1 MLNRLSLKAKALSY
15 IVGMIVGL
23 SLTMIVVVHIAVK
36 GQVSRSLAD
45 EQERAQRA
53 IEQHL
58 QARYSQLERGIG
70 ALADAPDFKAL
81 ATAEGVDHDTL
92 LNSLNDF
99 HNVMQTDVLILTDR
113 EGHVRARTDRSA
125 EEGEDI
131 TSFSLVA
138 AGIEGKPGRS
148 FWTAG
153 EQTYIAYAHPL
164 RIDSQ
169 IQGCVLAGLALDR
182 NAVEPVKA
190 MLGREVLLAGNSRII
205 ASTFPP
211 EVAASL
217 RSKLETEQAMSV
229 AAIDERGAHN
239 PAQPPNTAQRRAS
252 NPPEVKAGE
261 EDFLALGVG
270 IDSAEGQTNERL
282 TFWAF
287 TPVGEALGFY
297 YRMRQILIGLSAL
310 ILLVSLVAARF
321 LLRTITNPIAS
332 MAASM
337 NRAAKGDLSKRLR
350 FDARKDEIGDL
361 SRSINGVYA
370 YLKEMSDVAG
380 NIANGN
386 LSVRV
391 EPRSEEDNFGH
402 AFVAMLNKLS
412 QVMGEVRAGAVALYS
427 AAGQVSASS
436 QNLSQCA
443 SEQAAFVEE
452 TTSSLEQMSASIT
465 QNAENGRYL
474 EDMAVKGANDAR
486 ESGKTVVETAD
497 AMKVISEKI
506 SIIEEIAYQ
515 TNLLALNAAIEAARA
530 GEHGRGFN
538 VVATEVRKLAE
549 RSQSAAKEINKLAS
563 SSVKVSERAGHLLE
577 DLIPSINKTADLV
590 QEVTAASN
598 EQASGVAQIN
608 KAMIHV
614 DHVTQRNAAA
624 AEQLASTSEE
634 MAAQAGAL
642 QDIIAFFRVE
652 DSAEDDR
659 GANFEAAL
667 AGRAEAA
674 TGAQTAYRPVTAHAQ
689 NGGASALAS
698 QVDRDFQRF

>member
-1 MLNRLSLKAKALSY
+1 MLSRLSLKAKALSY

-23 SLTMIVVVHIAVK
+23 SLTMLITVHFVVK
-36 GQVSRSLAD
+36 RQVGRSLAD
-45 EQERAQRA
+45 EQERAHRA

-58 QARYSQLERGIG
+58 QARYNQLERGIG

-99 HNVMQTDVLILTDR
+99 RNVMQTHVLILTDK
-113 EGHVRARTDRSA
+113 EGRVRARTDRSD

-131 TSFSLVA
+131 SALALVA
-138 AGIEGKPGRS
+138 GGVEGKPGRS
-148 FWTAG
+148 FWTVG
-153 EQTYIAYAHPL
+153 DQTYMAYAHPL
-164 RIDSQ
+164 RVDNQ
-169 IQGCVLAGLALDR
+169 IAGCVLAGLMLSRDT
-182 NAVEPVKA
+182 VEPVKG
-190 MLGREVLLAGNSRII
+190 MLHREVLLLGNGGVI
-205 ASTFPP
+205 ASTFPQD
-211 EVAASL
+211 VSASL
-217 RSKLETEQAMSV
+217 RSGLASEQALPAVINWTAS
-229 AAIDERGAHN
+229 DFDAHG
-239 PAQPPNTAQRRAS
+239 PAQHGQS
-252 NPPEVKAGE
+252 NPPEIKVGG

-270 IDSAEGQTNERL
+270 IDAGDGQTNGRL
-282 TFWAF
+282 TFWVF
-287 TPVGEALGFY
+287 TPVSEALGFY
-297 YRMRQILIGLSAL
+297 YSMRQILIGLSIL
-310 ILLVSLVAARF
+310 ILLVALVAARF

-337 NRAAKGDLSKRLR
+337 KRAAKGDLSAKLEYDTRN
-350 FDARKDEIGDL
+350 DEVGEL
-361 SRSINGVYA
+361 SRSINGLYD

-386 LSVRV
+386 LCVRV
-391 EPRSEEDNFGH
+391 EPRSDEDSFGH
-402 AFVAMLNKLS
+402 AFVAMLNKLL
-412 QVMGEVRAGAVALYS
+412 QVISEVRAGAVALYS

-436 QNLSQCA
+436 QNLSQGT
-443 SEQAAFVEE
+443 SEQAAFVEQ

-474 EDMAVKGANDAR
+474 EEMAIKGASEAR

-563 SSVKVSERAGHLLE
+563 SSVKVAARAGQLLE
-577 DLIPSINKTADLV
+577 DLVPSINKTADLV

-608 KAMIHV
+608 KAMVHV

-624 AEQLASTSEE
+624 AQELASTSEE
-634 MAAQAGAL
+634 MAAQSGAL
-642 QDIIAFFRVE
+642 QDLIAFFRID
-652 DSAEDDR
+652 DSSDEEA
-659 GANFEAAL
+659 GASFEAAL
-667 AGRAEAA
+667 AGRAGAASEAMTDFRSLVA
-674 TGAQTAYRPVTAHAQ
+674 RPRPSMSGRT
-689 NGGASALAS
+689 NGVAS

>member
-1 MLNRLSLKAKALSY
+1 
-15 IVGMIVGL
+15 
-23 SLTMIVVVHIAVK
+23 
-36 GQVSRSLAD
+36 
-45 EQERAQRA
+45 
-53 IEQHL
+53 
-58 QARYSQLERGIG
+58 
-70 ALADAPDFKAL
+70 
-81 ATAEGVDHDTL
+81 
-92 LNSLNDF
+92 
-99 HNVMQTDVLILTDR
+99 
-113 EGHVRARTDRSA
+113 
-125 EEGEDI
+125 
-131 TSFSLVA
+131 
-138 AGIEGKPGRS
+138 
-148 FWTAG
+148 
-153 EQTYIAYAHPL
+153 
-164 RIDSQ
+164 
-169 IQGCVLAGLALDR
+169 
-182 NAVEPVKA
+182 
-190 MLGREVLLAGNSRII
+190 
-205 ASTFPP
+205 
-211 EVAASL
+211 
-217 RSKLETEQAMSV
+217 
-229 AAIDERGAHN
+229 
-239 PAQPPNTAQRRAS
+239 
-252 NPPEVKAGE
+252 
-261 EDFLALGVG
+261 
-270 IDSAEGQTNERL
+270 
-282 TFWAF
+282 
-287 TPVGEALGFY
+287 
-297 YRMRQILIGLSAL
+297 
-310 ILLVSLVAARF
+310 
-321 LLRTITNPIAS
+321 
-332 MAASM
+332 
-337 NRAAKGDLSKRLR
+337 
-350 FDARKDEIGDL
+350 
-361 SRSINGVYA
+361 
-370 YLKEMSDVAG
+370 MSDVAG

-386 LSVRV
+386 LLVRV

-412 QVMGEVRAGAVALYS
+412 QVMGEVRAGAIALYS

-443 SEQAAFVEE
+443 SEQAAFVQE

-486 ESGKTVVETAD
+486 ESGKTVAQTAD

-598 EQASGVAQIN
+598 EQSSGVAQIN
-608 KAMIHV
+608 KAMTHV

-652 DSAEDDR
+652 DSAEEDR
-659 GANFEAAL
+659 GASFEAVF
-667 AGRAEAA
+667 AGRAEATA
-674 TGAQTAYRPVTAHAQ
+674 EAQAAYRPVAAHTRNPV
-689 NGGASALAS
+689 NGGAGALAS